1 MTVQF
6 KVSVIW
12 PTYSRLQERDRTTRT
27 LFKLRELELDTDPSW
42 VMGVIHPLAVKIF
55 CWVEARMEVRCEVE
69 FFI

>member
-12 PTYSRLQERDRTTRT
+12 PTDSRLQERDGTIRTISR
-27 LFKLRELELDTDPSW
+27 LRELELDIDPSW
-42 VMGVIHPLAVKIF
+42 VTGVIPPLAVKIF
-55 CWVEARMEVRCEVE
+55 YWVEGRMEVRCEVE